1 MTARTRIAPSP
12 TGLGLHI
19 GHIRTM
25 LYDYALAKNTNGQ
38 FIVRIEDTDQN
49 RFVEGAVENIL
60 KTIKDYGLNYDEGP
74 IVEGP
79 YTPYVQSQRLEIYK
93 KYALEL
99 IQKGYAYYCFLTPEE
114 TEELQKQAR
123 LENKKLRS
131 PYRNTSLEEANTL
144 IEQGK
149 EHVVRLKVPEDEEI
163 IFEDAILGR
172 LKFNSNEVDDQIL
185 LKTDGFPTYHLAV
198 VIDDYLMKITHVL
211 RGNDWLSST
220 PKHILL
226 YRYLGWELPVFAHL
240 PNLKEKNENRKLS
253 KRYGAVFASQFLEQG
268 YLPEA
273 LLNFLMLLGWSS
285 PIERKHGEAEK
296 EIYSLQEFVELFSLD
311 RVQKTAL
318 VSFDR
323 DKLLWFN
330 KEYIKAKSASD
341 LKDIFLNWFKE
352 HNQDKTLEELVLQDN
367 QLEGKISLIK
377 ERAGTLV
384 DILCQLNFFYIKPE
398 NTDWNIK
405 QLSAVSEHIDAIRK
419 DLYNLHSSF
428 NDDTKSWSHEE
439 WEKGIRSIGDKYN
452 AKHGDIFM
460 VLRVAIVGMPF
471 SPPLFE
477 SLQLMNKED
486 ILSRLYPNF

>member
-49 RFVEGAVENIL
+49 RYVEGAVENIL

-149 EHVVRLKVPEDEEI
+149 EHVVRLKVPEDGEI

-226 YRYLGWELPVFAHL
+226 YRYLGWELP
-240 PNLKEKNENRKLS
+240 
-253 KRYGAVFASQFLEQG
+253 
-268 YLPEA
+268 
-273 LLNFLMLLGWSS
+273 
-285 PIERKHGEAEK
+285 
-296 EIYSLQEFVELFSLD
+296 
-311 RVQKTAL
+311 
-318 VSFDR
+318 
-323 DKLLWFN
+323 
-330 KEYIKAKSASD
+330 
-341 LKDIFLNWFKE
+341 
-352 HNQDKTLEELVLQDN
+352 
-367 QLEGKISLIK
+367 
-377 ERAGTLV
+377 
-384 DILCQLNFFYIKPE
+384 
-398 NTDWNIK
+398 
-405 QLSAVSEHIDAIRK
+405 
-419 DLYNLHSSF
+419 
-428 NDDTKSWSHEE
+428 
-439 WEKGIRSIGDKYN
+439 
-452 AKHGDIFM
+452 
-460 VLRVAIVGMPF
+460 
-471 SPPLFE
+471 
-477 SLQLMNKED
+477 
-486 ILSRLYPNF
+486 